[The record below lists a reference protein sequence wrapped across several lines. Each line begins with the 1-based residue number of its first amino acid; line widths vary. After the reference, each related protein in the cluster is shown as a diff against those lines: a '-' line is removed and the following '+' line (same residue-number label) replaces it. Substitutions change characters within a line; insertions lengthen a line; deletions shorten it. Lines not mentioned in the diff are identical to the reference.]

1 MTRLL
6 LVAAALV
13 AVLAAA
19 GLGAGAEWDVYPGAG
34 TPIQDVID
42 GAGAGDTIYVHAGT
56 YYENVDVWK
65 RVTLIGD
72 GADVVKVRA
81 ELKYGDA
88 FHVTADWV
96 NIRGFAVTGATKYN
110 SGFYL
115 NNADHC
121 NISGNS
127 ASNDDGYGIYL
138 KDSSNNTL
146 MGNTFVNDGLLLE
159 DSYHNNVENN
169 TVNGK
174 PLVYLEDAADYT
186 ITNAGQV
193 ILVNCKN
200 ITAEDLNLSNTTVG
214 IELWGTDNSVITS
227 NTASNNDRYG
237 IYLKD
242 SSNNTLMG
250 NTANSNNDWYGI
262 GIYIEG
268 SSNNTLTSN
277 TASNNDKY
285 GIVLWSSNNNDLAG
299 NIANSNSLCGIEL
312 QGSSNNTLTSN
323 TASNNDDWG
332 IQSFFSRDN
341 ILTGNVASD
350 NWCGG
355 ILHVSSNANTL
366 TNNIASDNWCGIYLG
381 DSSNNTLYHNNLA
394 NNTWTNTFDG
404 DGGTNAWDSGSEGN
418 YYSDYD
424 GIDDDSNGI
433 GDTRHPI
440 PGGENIDRFPLMQP
454 WSERPLQKGDL
465 NHDGNVTPADAAI
478 ALRLAAI
485 GAHDPVADV
494 NGDDRVT
501 SLDALMILQA
511 AAKRIEL

>member
-6 LVAAALV
+6 VVAAV
-13 AVLAAA
+13 AIVVA
-19 GLGAGAEWDVYPGAG
+19 GVCAGVVSGTGATWAVYPGDS
-34 TPIQDVID
+34 IQDAID
-42 GAGAGDTIYVHAGT
+42 GAGEGDTIYVHAGT
-56 YYENVDVWK
+56 YVENVDVDK

-72 GADVVKVRA
+72 GADVVTVRA
-81 ELKYGDA
+81 ELKYDDA

-96 NIRGFAVTGATKYN
+96 NISGFAVTGATKYN

-121 NISGNS
+121 NISGNNV
-127 ASNDDGYGIYL
+127 SNDDGYGIYL

-146 MGNTFVNDGLLLE
+146 TGNTFVNDGLIVE

-193 ILVNCKN
+193 ILVNCNN
-200 ITAEDLNLSNTTVG
+200 ITAEDLNLSDTTVG
-214 IELWGTDNSVITS
+214 IELWGTDNSVITN
-227 NTASNNDRYG
+227 NTASNDDRYG

-242 SSNNTLMG
+242 SSNNTLVG
-250 NTANSNNDWYGI
+250 
-262 GIYIEG
+262 
-268 SSNNTLTSN
+268 N
-277 TASNNDKY
+277 TASNNDYY
-285 GIVLWSSNNNDLAG
+285 GIGIDL
-299 NIANSNSLCGIEL
+299 ED
-312 QGSSNNTLTSN
+312 SSNNTLTSN

-366 TNNIASDNWCGIYLG
+366 TGNAASDNWCGIYLG

-394 NNTWTNTFDG
+394 NNTWNNTVDE

-418 YYSDYD
+418 YYSDYNGTD
-424 GIDDDSNGI
+424 NDTNGI
-433 GDTRHPI
+433 GEDPHPI
-440 PGGENIDRFPLMQP
+440 PGGTSIDHFPLMQP
-454 WSERPLQKGDL
+454 WIDTPAQKGDL
-465 NHDGNVTPADAAI
+465 NGDGITTPADAAI
-478 ALRLAAI
+478 ALTITAGGFASCDPATLAA
-485 GAHDPVADV
+485 ADV
-494 NGDDRVT
+494 SHDGRVT

-511 AAKRIEL
+511 ATGG